1 MTNLRPVK
9 IGWIGKTI
17 NALIDAINA
26 RTISVP
32 LGGGLDIQETQSGVM
47 LSLSKNSANNPANV
61 GWQSINVIDD
71 SSGVCV
77 TKTIT
82 YWGTP
87 PA

>member
-1 MTNLRPVK
+1 MTSLEHIK
-9 IGWIGKTI
+9 FGWKFFETTI
-17 NALIDAINA
+17 NDLVDAINA
-26 RTISVP
+26 RAISIP
-32 LGGGLDIQETQSGVM
+32 TGGGLDIQESKAGTL
-47 LSLSKNSANNPANV
+47 LSLSQKQPDNV